1 MTRGVVSG
9 RRVAAATTLLLATV
23 LLAFTLAA
31 AGCDMPSTGGLG
43 QVIGSGKPATKTFD
57 YAGFTKVVVNGG
69 FDVTVTQGAAY
80 AVSVTA
86 DDNLVKDKLK
96 IELDGDTLRIG
107 LAPLWQ
113 FRNVTL
119 KATVTMPRLSGLKAS
134 GASTAAASGFASGDP
149 LALAV
154 SGAST
159 VQLTGVRAGAVTGA
173 VSGAGRLEGRLDAQ
187 ELSGAVSGA
196 GEVRLTGA
204 AQTLKLDGSGGSTID
219 LSGLAVRDA
228 ELTLSGGAGGK
239 VLVTGTLS
247 VSASGGAQ
255 LEYAGS
261 PQLGAVHVSGGAEVK
276 PAGP

>member
-1 MTRGVVSG
+1 MTRGVV
-9 RRVAAATTLLLATV
+9 RRWRLAAAATLLLAAV
-23 LLAFTLAA
+23 LPTLVLAA

-57 YAGFTKVVVNGG
+57 YTGFTKVLVDSG
-69 FDVTVTQGAAY
+69 FDVTVTQGDAY
-80 AVSVTA
+80 AVSVTV

-119 KATVTMPRLSGLKAS
+119 KATVTMPRLSGLEAS
-134 GASTAAASGFASGDP
+134 GAAAAAASGFASGDP

-159 VQLTGVRAGAVTGA
+159 VKLTGVRAGVVSGA
-173 VSGAGRLEGRLDAQ
+173 VSGGGRLEGRLEAQ
-187 ELSGAVSGA
+187 ELGGAVSGA
-196 GEVRLTGA
+196 GEVTLTGA
-204 AQTLKLDGSGGSTID
+204 ARTLKLDGSGGCTID
-219 LSGLAVRDA
+219 LSGLTVRDA
-228 ELTLSGGAGGK
+228 ELTLSGGADGK
-239 VLVTGTLS
+239 VLVIGTLS

-261 PQLGAVHVSGGAEVK
+261 PRLGAVHVSGGAEVR
-276 PAGP
+276 PVGP